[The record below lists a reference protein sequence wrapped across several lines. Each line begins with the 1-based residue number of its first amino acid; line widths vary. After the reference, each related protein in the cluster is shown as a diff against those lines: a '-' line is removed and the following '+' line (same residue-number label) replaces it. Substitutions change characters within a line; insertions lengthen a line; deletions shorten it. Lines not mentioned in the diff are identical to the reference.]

1 MRSAENSK
9 EPASVRRDFDEASVE
24 QRFRNATK
32 AFDGCHGRMKG
43 FVRRFSRTSAYDS
56 CDRDKS
62 EQSHA
67 KSLSNPLNSCKV
79 P

>member
-1 MRSAENSK
+1 MLSAENSK
-9 EPASVRRDFDEASVE
+9 EPASVQRDIDEASVE

-43 FVRRFSRTSAYDS
+43 FVRRFSRTCAYHS
-56 CDRDKS
+56 CNRKKS

-67 KSLSNPLNSCKV
+67 KG
-79 P
+79 